1 MERQEKKTR
10 FEVSN
15 LALARQVEIFVPKNY
30 EKKVKM
36 WFDSF
41 IRMNRIPGLGI
52 ELPGKNCEYW
62 ENIVHGYSLYDGEG
76 YFILPSRTLEDY
88 FPEDVMIV
96 KLILTNYLTEN
107 HGTPEILGFDP
118 NAPAF
123 VVDTITK
130 DVPRSEI
137 EAKKFEYFATYAHFD
152 RTLNFIADSLANEVM
167 KNEEEI
173 WVQSW
178 TTGLQIRHN
187 TGVPPAWRCKLPVVK
202 SEKEKLQRYGR
213 DADKVFCIIDY
224 IAEGENH
231 KAFQP
236 PATEVPPPLGKSSV
250 DCGSSIEP
258 AGS

>member
-1 MERQEKKTR
+1 MQKEKDKTR

-15 LALARQVEIFVPKNY
+15 LALARQVEIFVPKKY
-30 EKKVKM
+30 DKKVKM

-41 IRMNRIPGLGI
+41 IRMDRIPGLGI
-52 ELPGKNCEYW
+52 ELPNRNYEYW
-62 ENIVHGYSLYDGEG
+62 ENIVYGYSLYDGEG
-76 YFILPSRTLEDY
+76 YFILPSRTLEHY
-88 FPEDVMIV
+88 FPEDVVIV

-107 HGTPEILGFDP
+107 HGTPEILGLDP

-130 DVPRSEI
+130 DVQRSEI

-152 RTLNFIADSLANEVM
+152 RTLTFIADSLANEVM

-187 TGVPPAWRCKLPVVK
+187 TGVPPDWRSKVPVVK
-202 SEKEKLQRYGR
+202 TKKEKNERYGR
-213 DADKVFCIIDY
+213 DADRVLCVIDY
-224 IAEGENH
+224 IAEAENH
-231 KAFQP
+231 KALLTPAKKILP
-236 PATEVPPPLGKSSV
+236 PSGKSRV
-250 DCGSSIEP
+250 DYASHVESDL
-258 AGS
+258 S